1 MLVQENLKLFSP
13 GHVSWNQSKQ
23 AFFPFETYVL
33 PSQQDYG
40 PNGTSIWNLRIW
52 NFATAIWKVMLSKFP
67 MIGPSCSFW
76 KNTDLIGV
84 SGSTTI
90 SNPPCSYP
98 APHSLSCYV
107 WDAIRL
113 ALESSYPDL
122 LCGWTRKWTIDPS
135 SFDLRDFITT
145 ADFLGLHLSIHG
157 LPIYSSCTS
166 LPVCYYYSLAWHA
179 CVTSAFGFFA
189 LSLFLRPFHPWSINV
204 TQLWLAWVG
213 LRIRTVDPLPQS
225 LPQSQAA
232 RLLNYV
238 IRLPPLL
245 RPRQLRHLWKPIL
258 HPTTS
263 EPRPWTIHTQP
274 LHFLMY
280 LSLQS
285 QVLPKIS
292 SSALTSHHEWS
303 TRSTSRSLR
312 TPTIP
317 GSYSLKKF
325 PPRGSPNVVI
335 LNITSTVF
343 LAIGSGPY
351 ALRIIGATTLRFL

>member
-122 LCGWTRKWTIDPS
+122 FCGWTGKWTIDPS
-135 SFDLRDFITT
+135 SLLIYEI
-145 ADFLGLHLSIHG
+145 LS
-157 LPIYSSCTS
+157 
-166 LPVCYYYSLAWHA
+166 
-179 CVTSAFGFFA
+179 
-189 LSLFLRPFHPWSINV
+189 
-204 TQLWLAWVG
+204 
-213 LRIRTVDPLPQS
+213 
-225 LPQSQAA
+225 
-232 RLLNYV
+232 
-238 IRLPPLL
+238 
-245 RPRQLRHLWKPIL
+245 PRQTFWDFTFRFMVWQFILRVLRYPFVTIIL
-258 HPTTS
+258 LLGMHVWP
-263 EPRPWTIHTQP
+263 QLLGF
-274 LHFLMY
+274 LHW
-280 LSLQS
+280 
-285 QVLPKIS
+285 
-292 SSALTSHHEWS
+292 A
-303 TRSTSRSLR
+303 
-312 TPTIP
+312 
-317 GSYSLKKF
+317 YSCDRF
-325 PPRGSPNVVI
+325 
-335 LNITSTVF
+335 TH
-343 LAIGSGPY
+343 
-351 ALRIIGATTLRFL
+351 GA